1 MGVGIAVLFVGLFLI
16 YDAVTRPLVMTVEN
30 IGTKTLEFLGA
41 TFLIVVGAYLL
52 AWGYSDEAGKDSS
65 RFLKSI
71 FNRLLKGMKR

>member
-1 MGVGIAVLFVGLFLI
+1 
-16 YDAVTRPLVMTVEN
+16 MTAEN

-41 TFLIVVGAYLL
+41 TFLIVIGAYLL
-52 AWGYSDEAGKDSS
+52 AWGYSDEASKDAS